1 MGRAKEEADGIE
13 SCVCIEWE
21 PSGGRGAG
29 WVGAHRDHIFA
40 YTVYLFAKV
49 PAGLDGTAVVTE
61 KGARVR
67 SAQSD
72 CWRYLRHRV
81 VRGGESSK
89 GVGVH
94 GEKCRKD
101 VEERCGAECVG
112 AWKVEGHGREL
123 HARVLVGV
131 GAGGGGGGST
141 WWWCRSGSPCS
152 RRRPRSLGASLSHT
166 RIKTQLCRTRP
177 KCRRRTWSS
186 GHCTSSSRR
195 PVVCA
200 CGALTHMQCTT
211 AVACGTVCRRASR
224 VARDTH
230 LSIYLCTS
238 LSVSIMWTRTTTPM
252 ISWTTPAR
260 RRSTPACVCAVCV
273 EESRH
278 VCEHTGCVWGRG
290 SHDRWQQAWLV
301 TC

>member
-1 MGRAKEEADGIE
+1 MTTSLRTPFICLQRSQPAWMAQLLLQRKGRGCGARSQAVGDISDIGWCGGELE
-13 SCVCIEWE
+13 
-21 PSGGRGAG
+21 GGRGA
-29 WVGAHRDHIFA
+29 
-40 YTVYLFAKV
+40 
-49 PAGLDGTAVVTE
+49 
-61 KGARVR
+61 
-67 SAQSD
+67 
-72 CWRYLRHRV
+72 WREV
-81 VRGGESSK
+81 SK
-89 GVGVH
+89 GCGREVWCGM
-94 GEKCRKD
+94 CRGM
-101 VEERCGAECVG
+101 EGRG
-112 AWKVEGHGREL
+112 AWKGATCACVGWCGGR
-123 HARVLVGV
+123 A
-131 GAGGGGGGST
+131 GGGST
-141 WWWCRSGSPCS
+141 WWWGRSGSPCS
-152 RRRPRSLGASLSHT
+152 RCRPRSLGASLSHT